1 MLSFFEYIMPL
12 LNNINDGQKFFVM
25 NLIIDF
31 NKGKFMKAKVDM
43 MKKIVYSKL
52 WKCDTYCKIRNIC
65 LQDKWFGKV
74 YMNQKWGSCD
84 KNLQRLEG
92 VVNFNSLGKGWSFWV
107 KQVKNATILE

>member
-1 MLSFFEYIMPL
+1 MPL

-52 WKCDTYCKIRNIC
+52 
-65 LQDKWFGKV
+65 
-74 YMNQKWGSCD
+74 
-84 KNLQRLEG
+84 
-92 VVNFNSLGKGWSFWV
+92 
-107 KQVKNATILE
+107 